1 MSEKLPKLSKEQLN
15 EVGMELLPTESL
27 RESLE
32 LTDKGTPKSTI
43 ANVVRILKEDPFL
56 WEQSDLTN

>member
-43 ANVVRILKEDPFL
+43 ANVVRILKEDPF
-56 WEQSDLTN
+56 